1 MHILNVYA
9 HSLAFMKQR
18 KKYLWTF
25 GPKAYWNLTEWI
37 LWMTAAISGSAAYG
51 SCWLSTEDPKAV
63 IATQVS
69 EQEEQVK
76 AVLAVT
82 QLLRV
87 ERSILPDTWV
97 GNAYNKSS
105 DAAKKKQQHR
115 LLHLNY
121 VFHLWKMGWLEK
133 KKKLGKATVT
143 GNLTAEPL
151 LFTHSSGKFLDQL
164 MSGLDIF

>member
-1 MHILNVYA
+1 
-9 HSLAFMKQR
+9 
-18 KKYLWTF
+18 
-25 GPKAYWNLTEWI
+25 
-37 LWMTAAISGSAAYG
+37 MTAAISGSAAYG

-82 QLLRV
+82 QLLSV

-121 VFHLWKMGWLEK
+121 VFHL
-133 KKKLGKATVT
+133 
-143 GNLTAEPL
+143 
-151 LFTHSSGKFLDQL
+151 
-164 MSGLDIF
+164 

>member
-1 MHILNVYA
+1 
-9 HSLAFMKQR
+9 
-18 KKYLWTF
+18 
-25 GPKAYWNLTEWI
+25 
-37 LWMTAAISGSAAYG
+37 MTAAISGSAAYG

-76 AVLAVT
+76 AVLAIT

-105 DAAKKKQQHR
+105 DAAK
-115 LLHLNY
+115 NNNNIDFCIWIMY
-121 VFHLWKMGWLEK
+121 FTYEK
-133 KKKLGKATVT
+133 WA
-143 GNLTAEPL
+143 
-151 LFTHSSGKFLDQL
+151 D
-164 MSGLDIF
+164 